1 MLRVLP
7 WITDGATNFLD
18 GYIADNLKKSTKV
31 FEFGLGNSTLYF
43 LSRGCHVTG
52 VEHDE
57 HWFNMIASASKVFE
71 YEKIQ
76 LSLGMRPYTEAY
88 SSNQYDVISIDGRD
102 RVLCLKRVL
111 QLGLLDSSIIVLDN
125 TERIS
130 GFGGRYSEY
139 TSLLKGLNVLHFEQ
153 PYIEGLD
160 PAISSFPDRSGH
172 RVNHRWITTI
182 AFNASMNYTSL
193 GKVL

>member
-1 MLRVLP
+1 MEQQIFWMV
-7 WITDGATNFLD
+7 
-18 GYIADNLKKSTKV
+18 IANNSRTSTRV

-57 HWFNMIASASKVFE
+57 KWFNVITSAAKVFE
-71 YEKIQ
+71 YEKLQIF
-76 LSLGMRPYTEAY
+76 LGSRPYFDTY
-88 SSNQYDVISIDGRD
+88 SSNEYDVVSIDGRD
-102 RVLCLKRVL
+102 RVLCLKKVL
-111 QLGLLDSSIIVLDN
+111 QVGLRDSQIIVLDN
-125 TERIS
+125 TERVS

-139 TSLLKGLNVLHFEQ
+139 SSLLDGMNVLHFEQ
-153 PYIEGLD
+153 PYIHGLD
-160 PAISSFPDRSGH
+160 PAISSFPDRAGH

-193 GKVL
+193 GKRL

>member
-18 GYIADNLKKSTKV
+18 GFIANNLRTSTKV

-43 LSRGCHVTG
+43 LSRDCHVTG

-57 HWFNMIASASKVFE
+57 KWFNLISSSAKVFE
-71 YEKIQ
+71 YEKLQI
-76 LSLGMRPYTEAY
+76 SLGSRPYFDAY
-88 SSNQYDVISIDGRD
+88 STNEFDVISIDGRD
-102 RVLCLKRVL
+102 RVLCLKKVL
-111 QLGLLDSSIIVLDN
+111 QMGLKDTSIIVLDN

-130 GFGGRYSEY
+130 GFGGRYEDY
-139 TSLLKGLNVLHFEQ
+139 TLLLEGMNVMHFEQ
-153 PYIEGLD
+153 PYIQGLD
-160 PAISSFPDRSGH
+160 PAISSFPDRAGH

-182 AFNASMNYTSL
+182 AFNGQINYTSL

>member
-18 GYIADNLKKSTKV
+18 GFISNNLKSSTKV

-52 VEHDE
+52 VEHDAN
-57 HWFNMIASASKVFE
+57 WLNMITSTAKVFG
-71 YEKIQ
+71 YEK
-76 LSLGMRPYTEAY
+76 LSISLAPRPYFETY
-88 SSNQYDVISIDGRD
+88 STNQFEIISIDGRD
-102 RVLCLKRVL
+102 RVLCLKKVL
-111 QLGLLDSSIIVLDN
+111 QLGLKDSSIIVLDN

-130 GFGGRYSEY
+130 SFNARYAEY
-139 TSLLKGLNVLHFEQ
+139 TSLLEGMNVLHFEQ

-160 PAISSFPDRSGH
+160 PSISSFPDRAGH

-182 AFNASMNYTSL
+182 AFNSSRNYTSL